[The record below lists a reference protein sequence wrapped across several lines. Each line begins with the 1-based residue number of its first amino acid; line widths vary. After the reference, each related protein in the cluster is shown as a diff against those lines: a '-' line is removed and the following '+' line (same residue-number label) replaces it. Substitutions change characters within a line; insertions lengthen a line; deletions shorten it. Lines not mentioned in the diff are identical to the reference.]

1 VSHAICLR
9 KRSPPR
15 PTNTKNSTLLKNL
28 WQALHADVRRKALQ
42 TLGRVV
48 TQQIKPL
55 RGEEVKREE

>member
-1 VSHAICLR
+1 MG
-9 KRSPPR
+9 
-15 PTNTKNSTLLKNL
+15 STHLLDL
-28 WQALHADVRRKALQ
+28 WRALHADVRRKALQ